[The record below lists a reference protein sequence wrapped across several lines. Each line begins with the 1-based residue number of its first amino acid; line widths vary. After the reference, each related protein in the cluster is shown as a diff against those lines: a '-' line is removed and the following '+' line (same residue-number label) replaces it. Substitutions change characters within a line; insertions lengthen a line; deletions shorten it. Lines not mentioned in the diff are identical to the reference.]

1 MVSALLT
8 HILGGIKM
16 SLQYLRLCE
25 VAKFVPLKFWLI
37 TALYLGFA
45 ATPFAA
51 NLADAIETVWPQL
64 GGLLRSLLST
74 RVLVI
79 LISSFLLAWVML
91 PGWRI
96 FWRVPFLGQWLRNKV
111 FPDLQG
117 TWKVT
122 LQSNWP
128 IVKQLRDA
136 AKSKEILFDPLDEDE
151 ALPELAETT
160 FDVEI
165 RQSWFRTEIRF
176 LPNSDSPLLESETM
190 SVEFF
195 KKENGRKSIV
205 WVFKVWNK
213 EGNDN
218 RLALTDVPYYHG
230 AAKLNLNADANE
242 LSGRY
247 WQDRSWHLGL
257 NAAGLVKL
265 SKVKSKFW

>member
-1 MVSALLT
+1 
-8 HILGGIKM
+8 LG
-16 SLQYLRLCE
+16 R
-25 VAKFVPLKFWLI
+25 WL
-37 TALYLGFA
+37 
-45 ATPFAA
+45 
-51 NLADAIETVWPQL
+51 
-64 GGLLRSLLST
+64 S
-74 RVLVI
+74 
-79 LISSFLLAWVML
+79 
-91 PGWRI
+91 
-96 FWRVPFLGQWLRNKV
+96 NKV

-117 TWKVT
+117 TWNVT

-136 AKSKEILFDPLDEDE
+136 AKSKDILFDPLDENE
-151 ALPELAETT
+151 ALPELAETK

-195 KKENGRKSIV
+195 KKENGRKSVV
-205 WVFKVWNK
+205 WMFKAWNK
-213 EGNDN
+213 EGNES

-230 AAKLNLNADANE
+230 TAKLNLNADANE
-242 LSGRY
+242 LTGRY

-257 NAAGLVKL
+257 NAAGLVKI